1 MYPNSPLQLDHNYID
16 TFGDFLRGGRRGRG
30 RRRGK
35 RQSPFSN
42 ATKLLIMI
50 NDVFDCY

>member
-1 MYPNSPLQLDHNYID
+1 MYPNSPLQLDHNID
-16 TFGDFLRGGRRGRG
+16 TFRDFLRGGRRGRG

-35 RQSPFSN
+35 RQSSFSN
-42 ATKLLIMI
+42 AKKLLIMI